1 MANFELIA
9 TATFGLE
16 SIVAREIKKLGY
28 EDMKVENARVT
39 FRGDESAICRSNL
52 WLRSA
57 DRVFIKMGEF
67 TALSFEELFERTKAL
82 PWGEFLPENASFPV
96 EGKSVKSGLFSV
108 PDCQAIVK
116 KAIVE
121 KMKQKYG
128 KEWFD
133 EDGPV
138 FPIEVGLLKDV
149 ATLTI
154 DTSGAGLHKRG
165 YRQAASDAPLKETL
179 AAAMV
184 SLSFWHPD
192 RILMDPLCGSGTIPI
207 EAAMIGRNMAP
218 GRKRE
223 FAAEQWPFLPEIL
236 WTRAREE
243 AEAAID
249 RTREFRI
256 LASDIDGR
264 VLKIARRNAELAG
277 VEDLVAFQT
286 LPVAEVRRAGG
297 DEEVELGGDGR
308 QPEPCQSSWAAARP
322 DLLADGHRG
331 HGAVRGG
338 HQEGL
343 GNAPVDL
350 GHGDGVPGHLV
361 GSQHEQ
367 RPALQMGEALEPLS
381 DLLDRKHVSPRWDI
395 PARPISTF
403 VPGVPYRR
411 PALSSHTR
419 SVSSPICSGESAST
433 RRSTYGSSAFCS
445 DVTRDRIFSTVP
457 IFLRR
462 FWNSIST
469 SRKNSFS
476 SLTAKGDGLG
486 TSSTM
491 AESTLGEGQNRD
503 RGTVSRM
510 RHSAR

>member
-1 MANFELIA
+1 MGNYELIA
-9 TATFGLE
+9 SATFGLE

-277 VEDLVAFQT
+277 VEDFIAFQT
-286 LPVAEVRRAGG
+286 LPVAEVRSRKKYGCIITNPPYGERLGDRKEAEELYREMGKVFRELDTWSFYVLTSHEGFERLFGRRADRKRKLYNGRIKVDYYQFHG
-297 DEEVELGGDGR
+297 PRPPRQEDGR
-308 QPEPCQSSWAAARP
+308 DLRDTGDIHP
-322 DLLADGHRG
+322 D
-331 HGAVRGG
+331 
-338 HQEGL
+338 
-343 GNAPVDL
+343 
-350 GHGDGVPGHLV
+350 
-361 GSQHEQ
+361 
-367 RPALQMGEALEPLS
+367 
-381 DLLDRKHVSPRWDI
+381 DI
-395 PARPISTF
+395 
-403 VPGVPYRR
+403 
-411 PALSSHTR
+411 
-419 SVSSPICSGESAST
+419 
-433 RRSTYGSSAFCS
+433 
-445 DVTRDRIFSTVP
+445 
-457 IFLRR
+457 
-462 FWNSIST
+462 
-469 SRKNSFS
+469 
-476 SLTAKGDGLG
+476 
-486 TSSTM
+486 
-491 AESTLGEGQNRD
+491 
-503 RGTVSRM
+503 
-510 RHSAR
+510 